1 MTFRIGDNDRFVT
14 LHNRYA
20 RVRSTQINTDNL
32 SHNLKLLFRFQF
44 IIYSFCPVSPTEP
57 SRAPKRAKVI
67 PNGFSDGNIR
77 PVPPQPAKNAPPT
90 DKMAVERSS
99 SDRRNDSPH
108 AKSAPAAKP
117 RKSSGDR
124 TPDTDPSRRRISLR
138 PPALRRRRRLQTETG
153 AAEFRKK
160 WSFSEIYARILPPEF
175 VKFKLIP

>member
-44 IIYSFCPVSPTEP
+44 IIYSLFFLSGLPTEP

-77 PVPPQPAKNAPPT
+77 PAPPQPAKNAPPT
-90 DKMAVERSS
+90 DKMTVERSS

-108 AKSAPAAKP
+108 AKSAPATKP
-117 RKSSGDR
+117 RKAPEAARR
-124 TPDTDPSRRRISLR
+124 TP
-138 PPALRRRRRLQTETG
+138 
-153 AAEFRKK
+153 
-160 WSFSEIYARILPPEF
+160 ILPPTDIAPPLPSPFAGAGACKRRRERRNSEKSGRF
-175 VKFKLIP
+175 PKFMHGYCLRNL